1 MRSTTNSGRARSA
14 RKETTGKAKRPAG
27 SGRRSAVI
35 RELWEDPRTDF
46 TEDEWH
52 DMVAAA
58 ASQRVEAGGFL
69 GEDPEDEWWEAEA
82 RLREQVAR
90 AEDEADEK
98 SESAADLDDHDTWRE
113 HDRT

>member
-1 MRSTTNSGRARSA
+1 MGTRSTTNSGR
-14 RKETTGKAKRPAG
+14 RKATTGKVQQPARG
-27 SGRRSAVI
+27 GRRSAAI
-35 RELWEDPRTDF
+35 HEFWEDPRMDF

-58 ASQRVEAGGFL
+58 AAQRVEAGGFL

-98 SESAADLDDHDTWRE
+98 SESATDLDDHDTWRE